1 MDRHIPEDARPM
13 HTALICD
20 NLSFD
25 RTLNNLAFKCNFGH
39 DALKQIADSIAGCPL
54 QLNHNA
60 GALGTI
66 GYAKVGQLPP
76 PDNLGAIDREI
87 IRRHGGYYAV
97 ICSIRCSPR
106 VEALLNNFDG
116 GFSVGT
122 DGGLDWVS
130 TGQTMEIRS
139 YQCAEVSA
147 SLTPAIGRTRMIK
160 MTTKPPTLEETIAKL
175 ERVVRPPQ
183 RQQQQQHFQPQITI
197 QVPGGLYGYNARS
210 LQRVYG

>member
-1 MDRHIPEDARPM
+1 M
-13 HTALICD
+13 HTALIAD

-25 RTLNNLAFKCNFGH
+25 RTLTNIGFKCNFSP

-66 GYAKVGQLPP
+66 GYAKVGQLSP
-76 PDNLGAIDREI
+76 PDRLTAIDREI

-122 DGGLDWVS
+122 DGVLDWVS
-130 TGQTMEIRS
+130 TGQTMEIQS
-139 YQCAEVSA
+139 YQCSEVSA
-147 SLTPAIGRTRMIK
+147 SLTPAISRTKMIK
-160 MTTKPPTLEETIAKL
+160 MTTKTPTIEEMTAKL
-175 ERVVRPPQ
+175 EQLAKPPQ
-183 RQQQQQHFQPQITI
+183 RQQRQHFQPQITI